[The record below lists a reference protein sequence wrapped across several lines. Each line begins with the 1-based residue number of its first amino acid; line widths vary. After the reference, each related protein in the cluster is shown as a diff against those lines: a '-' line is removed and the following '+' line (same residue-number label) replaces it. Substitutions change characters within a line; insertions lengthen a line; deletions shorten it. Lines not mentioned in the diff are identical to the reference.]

1 MNVKTD
7 KTTLKKERKINLCL
21 VAPYIYSLFNKKSS
35 VPFGGAEVQLYL
47 LSKEFSRNNK
57 INVNIITGIY
67 NLKKNIIEYYNNIK
81 IFSSLS
87 LEIKK
92 FALLKYY
99 IKLFFTLIRVAPD
112 IVIQRTGGMETGICA
127 LYCNI
132 FKKKF
137 VFSIANDDD
146 VKKDKKIG
154 IIINNFYQYGL
165 KNADYIVAQKIEQIK
180 FLEKWKKKKINN
192 IKVIKSG
199 HIIQNLNNMEKNYI
213 LWVGRAIRWKRP
225 ELFLKL
231 SKCFPDVSF
240 IMICRK
246 SFDHNYW
253 KKLYSEAQ
261 EINNIQFIEFV
272 PFLEINKIFS
282 NAKIFINTSIPRE
295 GFPNTYIQALMNMA
309 PVIALTVDPDDFL
322 IINKCGFNSKNDF
335 NKMKDFLNYLITN
348 KKELEFYS
356 NNSYDYIKKNHN
368 IYTVSKEWIKLFET
382 LT

>member
-1 MNVKTD
+1 MKVKTY
-7 KTTLKKERKINLCL
+7 KTTLRKERKINICL
-21 VAPYIYSLFNKKSS
+21 VAPYIYSLFNKKCS

-57 INVNIITGIY
+57 INVNIITGNY
-67 NLKKNIIEYYNNIK
+67 NLKKILIEYSNSIM

-87 LEIKK
+87 LEIKR

-99 IKLFFTLIRVAPD
+99 IKLFFTLIKVAPD

-137 VFSIANDDD
+137 VFSIADDDD

-154 IIINNFYQYGL
+154 IINNFYQYGL
-165 KNADYIVAQKIEQIK
+165 KNADYIIAQKIEQIK
-180 FLEKWKKKKINN
+180 FLEKWKQKKINN

-199 HIIQNLNNMEKNYI
+199 HIIQDLNNMKKIYI
-213 LWVGRAIRWKRP
+213 LWVGRAIQWKRP

-231 SKCFPDVSF
+231 SKYFPDESF

-246 SFDHNYW
+246 SFDDNYW
-253 KKLYSEAQ
+253 KKLYLEAQ
-261 EINNIQFIEFV
+261 KITNLQFIEFV
-272 PFLEINKIFS
+272 PFQKINEIFR
-282 NAKIFINTSIPRE
+282 NAKVFINTSLPRE
-295 GFPNTYIQALMNMA
+295 GFPNTFIQALMNKT
-309 PVIALTVDPDDFL
+309 PVITLTVDPDNFL
-322 IINKCGFNSKNDF
+322 TINKCGFNCKNEF
-335 NKMKDFLNYLITN
+335 NKMKYFLNYML
-348 KKELEFYS
+348 KYKEQFKFYS
-356 NNSYDYIKKNHN
+356 NNSYDYVKKNHN

>member
-1 MNVKTD
+1 MKVKPY
-7 KTTLKKERKINLCL
+7 KTTLRKEREINICL
-21 VAPYIYSLFNKKSS
+21 VAPYIYSLFNKKCS
-35 VPFGGAEVQLYL
+35 VPFGGAEIQLYL
-47 LSKEFSRNNK
+47 LSKEFSRNKK
-57 INVNIITGIY
+57 INVNIITGNY
-67 NLKKNIIEYYNNIK
+67 NLKKIIIEYSNNIK

-87 LEIKK
+87 LEIKR

-99 IKLFFTLIRVAPD
+99 IKLFFTLIKVAPD
-112 IVIQRTGGMETGICA
+112 VVIQRSGGMETGICA

-154 IIINNFYQYGL
+154 IINIFYQYGL

-180 FLEKWKKKKINN
+180 FLEKWEKKESNN

-199 HIIQNLNNMEKNYI
+199 HIIQDLNNRKKDYI
-213 LWVGRAIRWKRP
+213 LWVGRAKRWKRP
-225 ELFLKL
+225 ELFFKL
-231 SKCFPDVSF
+231 SRCFPEESF

-253 KKLYSEAQ
+253 KKLFLEAQ
-261 EINNIQFIEFV
+261 KIKNLQFIEFV
-272 PFLEINKIFS
+272 PFQEINKIFC
-282 NAKIFINTSIPRE
+282 NAKIFINTSLPQE
-295 GFPNTYIQALMNMA
+295 GFPNTYIQALMNLT

-322 IINKCGFNSKNDF
+322 TINKCGFNSKNDF
-335 NKMKDFLNYLITN
+335 NKMKDFLNYLLTN
-348 KKELEFYS
+348 KKQFEYYS
-356 NNSYDYIKKNHN
+356 NNSYEYVKKNHN
-368 IYTVSKEWIKLFET
+368 IYHVNKEWIKLFEN